1 MADSP
6 FFILLIL
13 SQNPAI
19 HTHIVLSLSLTHS
32 LMVWCHQPFCIL
44 KMKLKWN
51 NISERAD
58 EALRVEH
65 SHRWIVIGVCW
76 RRKNFFI
83 LNRRSACGK
92 RVFRSYVCTL
102 CCYGYVGGYGIQ
114 FESRQK
120 AKNCFT
126 RNLFYYIYLLD
137 EEATLCRMCWKHAC

>member
-19 HTHIVLSLSLTHS
+19 YTHIVLSPSHSLTHGVVS
-32 LMVWCHQPFCIL
+32 STFLYFENETE
-44 KMKLKWN
+44 MKQHKRE
-51 NISERAD
+51 S
-58 EALRVEH
+58 
-65 SHRWIVIGVCW
+65 RWSSSGRTFSSVDRYWSVLE
-76 RRKNFFI
+76 KEEFFII

-120 AKNCFT
+120 AKNCCT

-137 EEATLCRMCWKHAC
+137 EEATLCRIWKHAC